1 MKRASILFFI
11 IISSLNLFCKEID
24 ILKYGADPTGKK
36 ANHKIIQKAIDECY
50 LKGGGKVIF
59 PPGIYLSGTILL
71 KDNVELHLTLGA
83 TLLAS
88 AEHADFPRQPQ
99 PAYRSQKDIGGW
111 YSLIYAE
118 GATNIAITGFGTI
131 DGQGAMQKP
140 RPDEKDGDKD
150 GRPRNILFISCKHIV
165 VKDITLKNS
174 GMWNQHYMNSED
186 VLIDH
191 IRVYNHS
198 NRNNDGIDIDGCRR
212 LILSNSIFDSEDDAI
227 CLKSTGPAPCEDIV
241 INNCIAS
248 SFANGIKMGTESSGG
263 FRNINI
269 SDCIVKPSLHTIK
282 PANVNMNLRGITGI
296 SLEIVDGGVME
307 GVSVN
312 NITIE
317 GTNCP
322 VFVRLGGRSRKYM
335 EGIATPEIGR
345 MKNIIISNITAYN
358 SGNYGC
364 SVTGIPGHNVENIQ
378 LNNFNITQLGGLE
391 KGDYLQSMDKVDE
404 SIMGYPQPTVWKNLP
419 VAGLFLRHVKNVSVN
434 GFMIQTIKE
443 DPRPT
448 IMADDVH
455 QLRIQNVT
463 IGEHCSFGA
472 PLIQR
477 NVTKPSINLD

>member
-1 MKRASILFFI
+1 MKRTTIFI
-11 IISSLNLFCKEID
+11 VLIATSLNLFGKEID
-24 ILKYGADPTGKK
+24 ILKYGADPTGKTL
-36 ANHKIIQKAIDECY
+36 NNKIIQKAIDECF
-50 LKGGGKVIF
+50 LSGGGKVVF
-59 PPGIYLSGTILL
+59 PPGTYLSGTILL
-71 KDNVELHLTLGA
+71 KDHVELHLTFGA

-88 AEHADFPRQPQ
+88 TEHDDFPRQPQ
-99 PAYRSQKDIGGW
+99 PRYRSQYDIGGW

-131 DGQGAMQKP
+131 DGQGALQKP
-140 RPDEKDGDKD
+140 RPHAKGGGTD

-165 VKDITLKNS
+165 IKDITLKNS
-174 GMWNQHYMNSED
+174 GIWNQHYLNSED
-186 VLIDH
+186 VLIDG
-191 IRVYNHS
+191 IKVYNHS

-212 LILSNSIFDSEDDAI
+212 VILSNSIIDSEDDAI
-227 CLKSTGPAPCEDIV
+227 CLKSTGPAPCEDII

-269 SDCIVKPSLHTIK
+269 SDCIVKPSVHPEK
-282 PANVNMNLRGITGI
+282 PTGNMNERGITGV
-296 SLEIVDGGVME
+296 SLEIVDGGTME

-322 VFVRLGGRSRKYM
+322 VYVRLGGRSRKYM
-335 EGIATPEIGR
+335 EGIDTPEVGS

-358 SGNYGC
+358 SGNYAC

-378 LNNFNITQLGGLE
+378 LNNFNITQIGGLK
-391 KGDYLQSMDKVDE
+391 KGDYLQSMDMVDE
-404 SIMGYPQPTVWKNLP
+404 SIKGYPQPTVWKNLP
-419 VAGLFLRHVKNVSVN
+419 VSGLFLRHVKNISVN
-434 GFMIQTIKE
+434 GFMVQTIEK

-455 QLRIQNVT
+455 QLRINNVI
-463 IGEHCSFGA
+463 IGDNCSDGLPFV
-472 PLIQR
+472 QR
-477 NVTKPSINLD
+477 NVTKASINFD